1 MVIMSFGKKLLG
13 VVVLL
18 AVLVVGYIY
27 FSRPTALVV
36 EVNSGR
42 ALKAV
47 PGSVIVQAEFEMELK
62 SEVGGRVVK
71 SNLDLG
77 KSVSAGDVLCQLDTG
92 DLQLEIEKITNEY
105 ETAKKRIAVGSS
117 IALELANAQDDL
129 KNFEQL
135 FRSGNLPESEL
146 VKKRRGV
153 KQIEQS
159 YALEKVNNAQLL
171 EGFENTLRV
180 KQRQL
185 EKMTIVAPF
194 DGVVSM
200 LHARPGDLIG
210 SNAAI
215 ATLIST
221 SRTVVAKISEENF
234 ADLKVGQK
242 ASVRFLPYG
251 AWLYDATLVKILPT
265 ADPLTQRYI
274 VHLEVTIEAEKLVP
288 GITGEVT
295 IVVGERDA
303 KAKIPRRALF
313 GNYVYVVE
321 EGVVHLRKVE
331 AGYVSLTTVEVLK
344 GLTAGQHVIVDQLD
358 RYREG
363 NRVRA
368 VVVEQDE
375 NN

>member
-1 MVIMSFGKKLLG
+1 M
-13 VVVLL
+13 
-18 AVLVVGYIY
+18 ATVLVLGYIY
-27 FSRPTALVV
+27 FSRPTALVA
-36 EVNSGR
+36 EVTSGR
-42 ALKAV
+42 AVKAV

-71 SNLDLG
+71 SNLDPG
-77 KSVSAGDVLCQLDTG
+77 KTVAAGEVLCQLDTG
-92 DLQLEIEKITNEY
+92 DLELEIEKITNEY

-117 IALELANAQDDL
+117 IALELQNAQDDL
-129 KNFEQL
+129 KNYEQL
-135 FRSGNLPESEL
+135 YRSGNFPESEL

-200 LHARPGDLIG
+200 VYARPGDLIG
-210 SNAAI
+210 GNSSI

-221 SRTVVAKISEENF
+221 SRTVEAKISEENF

-265 ADPLTQRYI
+265 ADPETQRYI
-274 VHLEVTIEAEKLVP
+274 VHLEVKIEPEKLVP

-321 EGVVHLRKVE
+321 DGTVHLRDVE
-331 AGYVSLTTVEVLK
+331 TGFVSLTTVEILK
-344 GLTAGQHVIVDQLD
+344 GLTAGQQVIVDQLD
-358 RYREG
+358 RFREG
-363 NRVRA
+363 DRVRPDL
-368 VVVEQDE
+368 VERVE
-375 NN
+375 KK